1 MIKTMLTVVETPTF
15 LRLVSA
21 IWVDDE
27 LMAFKVWLAGNALL
41 GDVIPGA
48 QGLRKIRW
56 SRQGM
61 GKRSGARVVY
71 YNQLA
76 DGRIVLLMAYTKAK
90 FDNLPVDF
98 LLALKKEFEDG

>member
-1 MIKTMLTVVETPTF
+1 MLTIVETPTF
-15 LRLVSA
+15 TRLASA
-21 IWVDDE
+21 IWADDE
-27 LMAFKVWLAGNALL
+27 LMNFKVWLAGNALL

-48 QGLRKIRW
+48 QGLRKVRW

-61 GKRSGARVVY
+61 GKRGGARVVY

-90 FDNLPVDF
+90 FDNLPADF
-98 LLALKKEFEDG
+98 LLALKKEFEDA